1 MGSFPEKYN
10 DPKIL
15 GLICICG
22 AFFNSHMPNPSPF
35 PPHKQGLTRV
45 SRIFPKFQLCI
56 GWGEEKLQDIFKKVA
71 LIMRAPRN
79 YRKPRILHYCPT
91 DFCPGL

>member
-35 PPHKQGLTRV
+35 PPHKQGRTRV

-56 GWGEEKLQDIFKKVA
+56 GWGEEKLQDIFKKIA
-71 LIMRAPRN
+71 LF
-79 YRKPRILHYCPT
+79 YEGT
-91 DFCPGL
+91 